1 MTLQS
6 WREVVEPPENMP
18 KSTFPQN
25 EFAAYG
31 LMAWHRRPVPTMSAT
46 LARSAHGH
54 CGRFKMVKVKKPVS
68 SSPVLSSAALLGELR
83 GLIEQARQHVAQAAN
98 STLTML
104 YWQMGQRIQRD
115 VLREG
120 RAGYG
125 AQILATLSQE
135 LARDYGKGFNASA
148 LTRMVKFAE
157 AFPDE
162 QIVATLS
169 QELGWSHFVEILPL
183 KKPMEREFYAEM
195 CRIERWSVRTLRE
208 RIGGQ
213 LYLRTA
219 LTKQPEALI
228 DAELNKLRAGGPMT
242 PDMVFRDPYMLDFL
256 GLPDGYSERD
266 LEAAILRDM
275 ERFLLEL
282 GVGFSFVARQKRISV
297 GADDF
302 YLDLLFYHRHLR
314 RLVAVELK
322 LEKFQPAH
330 KGQMELYLRW
340 LDKYDRAE
348 GEQAPIGLILCSEAD
363 SEQVEL
369 LDLGQANIRVAEY
382 LDKIPDMKLLQTQL
396 HQIVLRAREQAVAK
410 VLPHASD

>member
-1 MTLQS
+1 MA
-6 WREVVEPPENMP
+6 NMA
-18 KSTFPQN
+18 KSD
-25 EFAAYG
+25 AV
-31 LMAWHRRPVPTMSAT
+31 L
-46 LARSAHGH
+46 LA
-54 CGRFKMVKVKKPVS
+54 
-68 SSPVLSSAALLGELR
+68 ELR

-104 YWQMGQRIQRD
+104 YWKVGERIRRE
-115 VLREG
+115 VLKEG
-120 RAGYG
+120 RADYG
-125 AQILATLSQE
+125 ARILATLSQE

-148 LTRMVKFAE
+148 LTRMIKFAE

-162 QIVATLS
+162 NVVATLS
-169 QELGWSHFVEILPL
+169 RELSWSHFVEILPL
-183 KKPMEREFYAEM
+183 KKPLEREFYAEM

-208 RIGGQ
+208 RIGSQ

-219 LTKQPEALI
+219 LTKQPETLV
-228 DAELNKLRAGGPMT
+228 DAELKKLRAGGQMT
-242 PDMVFRDPYMLDFL
+242 PDLVFRDPYMLDFL

-340 LDKYDRAE
+340 LDRYDRAD
-348 GEQAPIGLILCSEAD
+348 GEESPIGLILCAEAD

-369 LDLGQANIRVAEY
+369 LDLGSANIRVAEY
-382 LDKIPDMKLLQTQL
+382 LDKIPDMKLMRAQL
-396 HQIVLRAREQAVAK
+396 RRAVALARERAASGQ
-410 VLPHASD
+410 LPHVPDENSEAEGTAE